1 MSAHDIRGRRHAP
14 LGAPLAWP
22 AAMRSPI
29 GPFLVVLGLGTV
41 VVLVLLL
48 FQTMG
53 IRSDL
58 DATRAELDDLRS
70 TVESREEALN
80 EEELVARLDE
90 LEAGI
95 RDWLIATGADG
106 GFDQTPGGS
115 AGDTTVADRLD
126 EILERIQALDDR
138 IDELCEGVPVC

>member
-1 MSAHDIRGRRHAP
+1 
-14 LGAPLAWP
+14 
-22 AAMRSPI
+22 MRSPI

-95 RDWLIATGADG
+95 RDWLIATGTDG
-106 GFDQTPGGS
+106 GFDQTPGSS

-138 IDELCEGVPVC
+138 IDELCEGVPIC

>member
-1 MSAHDIRGRRHAP
+1 
-14 LGAPLAWP
+14 
-22 AAMRSPI
+22 MRSPI

-138 IDELCEGVPVC
+138 IDELCEGVPIC

>member
-1 MSAHDIRGRRHAP
+1 
-14 LGAPLAWP
+14 
-22 AAMRSPI
+22 MRSPI
-29 GPFLVVLGLGTV
+29 GPLLVVLGLATV

-48 FQTMG
+48 FQTIG
-53 IRSDL
+53 VRGDL
-58 DATRAELDDLRS
+58 DATRAELEGLRS

-80 EEELVARLDE
+80 EEDLVARLDE

-106 GFDQTPGGS
+106 GFDETPGGS
-115 AGDTTVADRLD
+115 AGDTTVVDRLD

-138 IDELCEGVPVC
+138 IDEICEGVPVC

>member
-1 MSAHDIRGRRHAP
+1 M
-14 LGAPLAWP
+14 
-22 AAMRSPI
+22 
-29 GPFLVVLGLGTV
+29 
-41 VVLVLLL
+41 
-48 FQTMG
+48 
-53 IRSDL
+53 
-58 DATRAELDDLRS
+58 
-70 TVESREEALN
+70 
-80 EEELVARLDE
+80 ARLDE

-138 IDELCEGVPVC
+138 IDEICEGVPVC

>member
-1 MSAHDIRGRRHAP
+1 
-14 LGAPLAWP
+14 
-22 AAMRSPI
+22 MRSPI